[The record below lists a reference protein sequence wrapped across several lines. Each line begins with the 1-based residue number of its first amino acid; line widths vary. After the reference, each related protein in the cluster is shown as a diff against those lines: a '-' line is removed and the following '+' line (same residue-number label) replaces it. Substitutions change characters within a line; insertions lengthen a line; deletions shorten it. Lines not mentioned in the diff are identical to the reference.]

1 MGVDCKELK
10 AFSKKLEETLKGG
23 AGSSKERLMQECA
36 KEIAAR
42 LLRKVSKRTPVGAS
56 RRGHEG
62 GTLRRGWTAEA
73 AARKVGA
80 TYVIVVKNPTKYA
93 IYVEYGHRTRGSKGW
108 VNGRFMLRIAAEEVE
123 RMAPLLLE
131 KRLNIW
137 LREVFL

>member
-10 AFSKKLEETLKGG
+10 AFSKKLGETLKGG
-23 AGSSKERLMQECA
+23 PGSSKERLMQDCA

-42 LLRKVSKRTPVGAS
+42 LLRKVSKRTPVKSGAL
-56 RRGHEG
+56 RG
-62 GTLRRGWTAEA
+62 GWTAET

-93 IYVEYGHRTRGSKGW
+93 IYVEYGHRTRRSKGW

-123 RMAPLLLE
+123 RMAPSLLE